1 MLAGEPPKR
10 RMLHTCAEI
19 QWSVCDGCEFL
30 EVIDLTD
37 RKLFTRHQRRPYEF
51 KCHANVKNP
60 TLTLNEI
67 RVMTKSKCPMGYDV
81 KRRRFK

>member
-1 MLAGEPPKR
+1 MLTGEPPRK

-19 QWSVCDGCEFL
+19 QWAICDGCEFL
-30 EVIDLTD
+30 EVIDLRG
-37 RKLFTRHQRRPYEF
+37 RKLYDRHQKRPYEF

-67 RVMTKSKCPMGYDV
+67 RVMTKEKCPMGYDV
-81 KRRRFK
+81 KRRGIR